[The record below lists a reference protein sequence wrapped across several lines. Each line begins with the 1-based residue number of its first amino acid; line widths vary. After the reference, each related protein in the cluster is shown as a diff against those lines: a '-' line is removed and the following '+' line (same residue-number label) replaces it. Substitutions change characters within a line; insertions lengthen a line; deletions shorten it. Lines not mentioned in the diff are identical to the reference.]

1 MYNIL
6 RTLTRDRRP
15 LVWFQCVWVT
25 ENVCRFLAG
34 FGRVLADG
42 VTARVVFMQD
52 CFHADC
58 FHARLF
64 SCRLSSCKIVSR
76 QDCFHARLS
85 SCKIV
90 FMQIVFMQ
98 DYFHARLLSCRISCN
113 MQGDFCA
120 FSRKSHQNQGPEAP
134 KSTPEAP
141 KSTLERPWSG
151 RKRRQAA
158 NK

>member
-1 MYNIL
+1 M

-15 LVWFQCVWVT
+15 LVWLPCVWVT

-34 FGRVLADG
+34 SGIVFGDG
-42 VTARVVFMQD
+42 VTARVVFLRD
-52 CFHADC
+52 CFHAE
-58 FHARLF
+58 
-64 SCRLSSCKIVSR
+64 LSPCKIVFMQIVFMQDVSM

-120 FSRKSHQNQGPEAP
+120 FSRKWHQNQGPEAP

-141 KSTLERPWSG
+141 KSTLEAPQIHPGSSPETTFS
-151 RKRRQAA
+151 
-158 NK
+158 